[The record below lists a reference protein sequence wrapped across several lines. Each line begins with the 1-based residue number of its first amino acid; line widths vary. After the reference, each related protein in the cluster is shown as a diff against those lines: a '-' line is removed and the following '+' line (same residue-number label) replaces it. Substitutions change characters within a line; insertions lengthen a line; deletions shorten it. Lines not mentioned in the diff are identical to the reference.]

1 MKCEIQ
7 QLLVENNGIPEEEK
21 RRVMSAHKTEYQHPV
36 ILDNIKKKQGE
47 ETVTRK

>member
-1 MKCEIQ
+1 
-7 QLLVENNGIPEEEK
+7 
-21 RRVMSAHKTEYQHPV
+21 MSAHKTEYQHPV